1 MFEKFTNAARE
12 TVLAAVAEAERDRAS
27 KVTEQHLFLAL
38 LTHGANTADILAKA
52 DVTRDKIVA
61 AYRTV
66 ERQAGLTEA
75 DAAALRDLGID
86 LDEVVKQAE
95 SAHGENVLADRLRR
109 DKRRHTP
116 FTTEAKQVLVGALR
130 EGRELNDRALGD
142 EHILLAMAAR
152 GDVAAQVLAANG
164 LGYPE
169 LRAKA
174 S

>member
-1 MFEKFTNAARE
+1 MFEKFTRAARE
-12 TVLAAVAEAERDRAS
+12 TVLAAVEEAEQDRAP
-27 KVTEQHLFLAL
+27 KVTEQHLLLAL
-38 LTHGANTADILAKA
+38 LTHGATTADILAEA
-52 DVTRDKIVA
+52 DVTRDKVVA

-86 LDEVVKQAE
+86 LDEVVKQV
-95 SAHGENVLADRLRR
+95 ENVHGDNVLSDRRR
-109 DKRRHTP
+109 REKRRHTP
-116 FTTEAKQVLVGALR
+116 FTAEAKQVLTGALR
-130 EGRELNDRALGD
+130 EGRELNDRTLGD

-169 LRAKA
+169 LRARA

>member
-1 MFEKFTNAARE
+1 MFEKFTRAARE
-12 TVLAAVAEAERDRAS
+12 TVLAAVSEAQQDHAP
-27 KVTEQHLFLAL
+27 KVTEQHLLLAL
-38 LTHGANTADILAKA
+38 LTHGATTADLLAKA
-52 DVTRDKIVA
+52 DVTREKIIA
-61 AYRTV
+61 AYQTV

-86 LDEVVKQAE
+86 LDEVVRQVE
-95 SAHGENVLADRLRR
+95 NAHGENVLATRGGRR
-109 DKRRHTP
+109 ERHHIP
-116 FTTEAKQVLVGALR
+116 FTPEAKQVLVGALR
-130 EGRELNDRALGD
+130 EGRELNDRTLGD

>member
-12 TVLAAVAEAERDRAS
+12 TVMAAVAEAENDHAP
-27 KVTEQHLFLAL
+27 KVTEQHLLLAL
-38 LTHGANTADILAKA
+38 LTKGATTADILAEA
-52 DVTRDKIVA
+52 DVTRDKIVT

-66 ERQAGLTEA
+66 ERQAGLTES

-86 LDEVVKQAE
+86 LDEVVKQVE
-95 SAHGENVLADRLRR
+95 NAHGENVLASRGARR
-109 DKRRHTP
+109 RRHTP

-130 EGRELNDRALGD
+130 EGRDLNNRALGD

>member
-12 TVLAAVAEAERDRAS
+12 TVLAAVTEAQQDHAP
-27 KVTEQHLFLAL
+27 KVTEQHLLLAL
-38 LTHGANTADILAKA
+38 LTHGATTAKILAAA
-52 DVTRDKIVA
+52 DVTRDKIVT
-61 AYRTV
+61 AYQTV

-86 LDEVVKQAE
+86 LDEVVKQVE
-95 SAHGENVLADRLRR
+95 NTHGENVLASRGPRR
-109 DKRRHTP
+109 ERRHVP
-116 FTTEAKQVLVGALR
+116 FTPEAKQVLVGALR
-130 EGRELNDRALGD
+130 EGRELNNRSLGD

-164 LGYPE
+164 LDYRE

>member
-1 MFEKFTNAARE
+1 MFEKFTHAARE
-12 TVLAAVAEAERDRAS
+12 TVLAAVVEAEKDHAP
-27 KVTEQHLFLAL
+27 KVTEQHLLLAL
-38 LTHGANTADILAKA
+38 LTKGATDILAEA

-61 AYRTV
+61 AYREV
-66 ERQAGLTEA
+66 ERHAGLTEA

-86 LDEVVKQAE
+86 LDEVVKQVE
-95 SAHGENVLADRLRR
+95 NAHGENVLASRGGRG
-109 DKRRHTP
+109 RRHTP
-116 FTTEAKQVLVGALR
+116 FTPEAKQVLVGALR
-130 EGRELNDRALGD
+130 EGRELNDRALGA